1 LNWQGKILMKRQ
13 LGFTLL
19 EMVVVV
25 AIIAIIAAIATPSY
39 QEYTRRQRLALAKQ
53 EMQILAGELERF
65 KGKNFSYKG
74 FNPTHVYS
82 GFNVADGKLTV
93 PVNRSQDVRYTI
105 TLVDADTHKPFSDS
119 SATGLGWVMIA
130 ERTPADDRNYDV
142 LMTSSG
148 LRCQTKTYNQVENWT
163 NCGSESEPW

>member
-1 LNWQGKILMKRQ
+1 MKRQ

-53 EMQILAGELERF
+53 EMQVLAGELERF
-65 KGKNFSYKG
+65 KGKNFSYKE
-74 FNPTHVYS
+74 FDPTYIYPS
-82 GFNVADGKLTV
+82 FDDSTGTLTV
-93 PVNRSQDVRYTI
+93 PVNRPQDVRYTI
-105 TLVDADTHKPFSDS
+105 TLVDADTHQPLSDDNAS
-119 SATGLGWVMIA
+119 GLGWVMIA

-148 LRCQTKTYNQVENWT
+148 LRCQTKTYNQVENWI

>member
-1 LNWQGKILMKRQ
+1 MKKQ

-25 AIIAIIAAIATPSY
+25 AIIAIMAAIATPSY

-53 EMQILAGELERF
+53 EMQVLAGELERF
-65 KGKNFSYKG
+65 KGKNFSYKK
-74 FNPTHVYS
+74 FDPTYIYPS
-82 GFNVADGKLTV
+82 FDKSTGTLTV
-93 PVNRSQDVRYTI
+93 PVGKPQDVRYTI
-105 TLVDADTHKPFSDS
+105 TLKDAGGSKLLSDDNAS
-119 SATGLGWVMIA
+119 GLGWVMIA